1 MPDLARIGGQV
12 SGRAE
17 LIEPAQSRALA
28 FLTAKKDPTLKRLG
42 RDIAVRIHSVEVTND
57 GRMTLDLLPTQPG
70 SPASWESPSLI
81 ERFQLNAKGKK
92 SA

>member
-1 MPDLARIGGQV
+1 
-12 SGRAE
+12 
-17 LIEPAQSRALA
+17 
-28 FLTAKKDPTLKRLG
+28 LG

-81 ERFQLNAKGKK
+81 ERFQLNANGKEVGVK
-92 SA
+92 FVDVRYDG